1 MKSTQCTRLID
12 YLKRNGRITGYDAL
26 IELGIFRCA
35 SRISEL
41 RKAGWD
47 IRSER
52 TKVLNRWGESAV
64 VADYILHT
72 TSEQEVMAL

>member
-1 MKSTQCTRLID
+1 MKQTDRLLD
-12 YLKRNGRITGYDAL
+12 YLKRHGRITGYDAL
-26 IELGIFRCA
+26 IQLGIFRCA

-41 RKAGWD
+41 KKDGWD

-64 VADYILHT
+64 VADYILNV
-72 TSEQEVMAL
+72 EDQGRLAI